1 MSTRM
6 VVVCILGALVILPM
20 RLSTLDGGVQGKPK
34 LENVEIGAKFGGRIG
49 LDIIGVDADKGIISY
64 VPALGKN
71 KGAEKKIQAVKDC
84 VCKVGYFRFGKP
96 AFAMEGEVIAKGLR
110 NPMFQKASVE
120 KPVRVDILTAQRD
133 DDTLGIKKGDVVKV
147 LVNPKE

>member
-1 MSTRM
+1 MSPRILG
-6 VVVCILGALVILPM
+6 VCILSALVILPM
-20 RLSTLDGGVQGKPK
+20 PLSALDGGAQGKPK

-49 LDIIGVDADKGIISY
+49 LDIVGVDADKGIITY

-71 KGAEKKIQAVKDC
+71 KGAEKKVQAVRDC

-96 AFAMEGEVIAKGLR
+96 ASAMEGEVIANGLR
-110 NPMFQKASVE
+110 NPIFQKASVE
-120 KPVRVDILTAQRD
+120 KPVRVDLLTAQRD